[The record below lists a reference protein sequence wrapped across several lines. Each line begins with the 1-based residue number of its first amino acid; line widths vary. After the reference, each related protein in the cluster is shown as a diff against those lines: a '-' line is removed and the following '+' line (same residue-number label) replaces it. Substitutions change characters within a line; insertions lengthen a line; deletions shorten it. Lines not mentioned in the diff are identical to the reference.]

1 MTSGFAR
8 FSNLVL
14 VAAVSSQLA
23 LPAFADA
30 SVRLGGAPVFS
41 VPASSGGL
49 TPDQRAKAMQKN
61 RDNALVASTNRSPS
75 AVGVTYVSGQPV
87 LTLGGFYV
95 CTVDAVSARK
105 LGLTPGTLATRWQTN
120 LRNAMRNRAAVDSYV
135 SALTSSPKTAV
146 AGTTTTQAGSYPF
159 YRQGHVVYIPAG
171 MTMPVSLST
180 AVSSVTARVG
190 DKIEAKLAEDIN
202 MGDATVPAGS
212 VLIGTVTDAVPGQR
226 LDKSGSLGL
235 KFTLLRTPDG
245 AETPITAHIIGGL
258 EKYDPVS
265 AENGLYKGEGTKKK
279 VEQAALRGAIGAG
292 AGALLG
298 TTIGAISSHG
308 YGTGR
313 GAVAGTLFGAGLGVA
328 DALLL
333 RKGADV
339 SVGSGQMLKLQLDA
353 PASLALSNASG
364 M

>member
-1 MTSGFAR
+1 MKSRLAS
-8 FSNLVL
+8 FSQVLLVT
-14 VAAVSSQLA
+14 AVSSQLA

-41 VPASSGGL
+41 VPAPSGGL
-49 TPDQRAKAMQKN
+49 TPDQRARAMQKN
-61 RDNALVASTNRSPS
+61 IDNALVASTNRTPS

-95 CTVDAVSARK
+95 CTVDLASARK
-105 LGLTPGTLATRWQTN
+105 LGLTPATLATRWQTS
-120 LRNAMRNRAAVDSYV
+120 LRNAMRNRATVDSYV
-135 SALTSSPKTAV
+135 SALTSSAKTAV

-159 YRQGHVVYIPAG
+159 YRQGHVIYIPAG

-180 AVSSVTARVG
+180 SLSSLTARAG
-190 DKIEAKLAEDIN
+190 DKIEAKLAENLN
-202 MGDATVPAGS
+202 MGDASVPAGS
-212 VLIGTVTDAVPGQR
+212 VLIGSVTDAVPGQR
-226 LDKSGSLGL
+226 LARSGSLGL
-235 KFTLLRTPDG
+235 KFTRLRTPDG

-258 EKYDPVS
+258 EKYDQVS
-265 AENGLYKGEGTKKK
+265 AENGLYKGEGTKTK

-298 TTIGAISSHG
+298 TTIGAISSRG

-339 SVGSGQMLKLQLDA
+339 NVGSGQVLKLQLDA
-353 PASLALSNASG
+353 PASLALSSTSG